1 MSHRRATMARIF
13 VPTLLIV
20 AGHASHAQNETDSAA
35 KCSLPELQQIW
46 HRSAAPVPEATH
58 RTEQPTWVGRTEATY
73 QIKLQPCDGNDCGKF
88 EYRAW
93 LPVTIPSAGR
103 YRVAIDQMLW
113 IDAHGRQGLVEG
125 VLCEHAGCAPMR
137 KIVQYDLPAGT
148 HWISLSGKTGMPVG
162 VLVSRVSGSDT
173 VVPAA
178 SWKR

>member
-1 MSHRRATMARIF
+1 MARIV
-13 VPTLLIV
+13 VPTLLMV
-20 AGHASHAQNETDSAA
+20 AGHASHAQHGTGSAA
-35 KCSLPELQQIW
+35 KCSLLELEKTW
-46 HRSAAPVPEATH
+46 HRSAAQVPELTH
-58 RTEQPTWVGRTEATY
+58 RTEQPTWVGRTETTY
-73 QIKLQPCDGNDCGKF
+73 QIKLRPCDENDCGKF
-88 EYRAW
+88 GYRAW
-93 LPVTIPSAGR
+93 LPVAIPLAGR

-148 HWISLSGKTGMPVG
+148 HWISLSGKTGTPAG
-162 VLVSRVSGSDT
+162 VLVSRVSDSDT